1 MLKGFFVR
9 EDRNIFGERKNEMRQ
24 ELQYYSEI
32 PFTRH
37 MLNEALVEYERRN
50 DKISY
55 LLQKEE
61 LIALRRGLYIP
72 GPGLDLPMPDRF
84 LIANY
89 LRGPS
94 YISLESALSYWG
106 MIPERVYTVS
116 SATLKTS
123 KEYNTQVGRFEYR
136 YLPSPYYSFGI
147 RSVRLTKA
155 QTVLMASPEKALC
168 DKIVLTSGV
177 ILRSVSQAESF
188 LFDDMRMDE
197 EEIFNLNLSTITS
210 WIEDAPKKTSLEVLV
225 KTLSRYA

>member
-1 MLKGFFVR
+1 MRR
-9 EDRNIFGERKNEMRQ
+9 ELE
-24 ELQYYSEI
+24 YYSEV
-32 PFTRH
+32 PFTH
-37 MLNEALVEYERRN
+37 HILHEALVEYERPN

-72 GPGLDLPMPDRF
+72 GPGLDLPIPDRF

-106 MIPERVYTVS
+106 MIPERVYTIS

-136 YLPSPYYSFGI
+136 YLPSPYYSFGV
-147 RSVRLTKA
+147 RSVRLTEA

-177 ILRSVSQAESF
+177 LLKSMSQAESF
-188 LFDDMRMDE
+188 LFDDMRLDE
-197 EEIFNLNLSTITS
+197 EELFNLDLFIIES
-210 WIEDAPKKTSLEVLV
+210 WIEDAPKRTSLEVLV
-225 KTLSRYA
+225 KTLGRYA